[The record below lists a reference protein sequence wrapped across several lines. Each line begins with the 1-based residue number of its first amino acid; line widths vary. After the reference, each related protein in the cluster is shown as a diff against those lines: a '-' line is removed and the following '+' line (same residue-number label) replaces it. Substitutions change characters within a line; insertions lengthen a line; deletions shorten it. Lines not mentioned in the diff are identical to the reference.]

1 MDMNQANIL
10 AGKNDITSVI
20 KRGLQSKGL
29 KYIFQNTLKTRVYDF

>member
-20 KRGLQSKGL
+20 KRGLQSNGFEVYIS
-29 KYIFQNTLKTRVYDF
+29 KYP

>member
-20 KRGLQSKGL
+20 KRGFQSNGFEVYIS
-29 KYIFQNTLKTRVYDF
+29 KYP